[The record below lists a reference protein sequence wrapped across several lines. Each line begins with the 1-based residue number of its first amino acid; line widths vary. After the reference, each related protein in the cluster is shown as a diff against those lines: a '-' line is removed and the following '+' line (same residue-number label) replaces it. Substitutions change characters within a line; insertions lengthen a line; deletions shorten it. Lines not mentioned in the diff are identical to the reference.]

1 MRPGSPQ
8 FLHRRRMGTRG
19 LAVPALVVVERR
31 PLCVRRRD
39 QLHND
44 DPGSRDGRVYRGR
57 ARDRGPLDRVGER
70 ARRDIDLDDG
80 PDAVSASPG
89 LTAAGT
95 VTSTMT
101 VVFLPGSSAP
111 VSGMPSL
118 SVSVSGVLSA
128 FSRSTVLPWTPSV
141 LVASN
146 VSGPE
151 MPMFLMVSV

>member
-1 MRPGSPQ
+1 MSIVSPSPPVFRTVIDAFTVAGGTGVKYERGPTATPGG
-8 FLHRRRMGTRG
+8 GT
-19 LAVPALVVVERR
+19 VVVT
-31 PLCVRRRD
+31 LD
-39 QLHND
+39 SLN
-44 DPGSRDGRVYRGR
+44 RVTSL
-57 ARDRGPLDRVGER
+57 LDVNRTT
-70 ARRDIDLDDG
+70 
-80 PDAVSASPG
+80 AVSASPG

-101 VVFLPGSSAP
+101 VVFLPGSSGP

-128 FSRSTVLPWTPSV
+128 FSRSTVQPWTPSV

-151 MPMFLMVSV
+151 MPMFLTVNV